1 MPRRSGPRILYNTPL
16 INVNL
21 VWSFSEVDQCVAITL
36 YWPGNKSAQIN
47 ASNLVARE
55 NSANIAGTTG
65 EIEVKTTVIESR
77 KMREIASID
86 FNGSCK
92 KSMEFH

>member
-1 MPRRSGPRILYNTPL
+1 MLDTSEEPSTDNKISNDLRPPWSGKTPENRSK
-16 INVNL
+16 VNL

-55 NSANIAGTTG
+55 NSANIAGTKG
-65 EIEVKTTVIESR
+65 EIEVR
-77 KMREIASID
+77 QLFR
-86 FNGSCK
+86 FNVDDVK
-92 KSMEFH
+92 DI